1 MATSD
6 LATSGGFER
15 GRYFSRAWSLL
26 TREKGWW
33 KPVAVCAAA
42 DLVPVA
48 GPLGVLGYR
57 LEWARLVAW
66 GADVSPKRHGVR
78 VGSCISSGWR
88 GFLVLLVWSLVMGVI
103 GGVCGAL
110 PLIGGLLGT
119 LWTIC
124 CLYLGMVVSVAELR
138 ATIYQK
144 AGAGFSWKNLVELG
158 RRDPSGLLSILGW
171 EMLCYLVIA
180 LVGGI
185 VLSVTAL
192 GAAPRII
199 SLASELGYYN
209 GGLYGFD
216 YGYGSPY
223 GGSEY
228 YVAQLAMELFFY
240 VIAAFGPTL
249 IVLGLI
255 ALVLRNGI
263 SMVVYAALGLWIR
276 QFDVANWGRSEEP
289 LPSTAFAGEKVTDA
303 AAPVAPATVADAPA
317 EAPVR
322 PAAPAAESTTPV
334 TEPEPAAVEPTAPG
348 VEPEPVAVE
357 PTPVAAS
364 AESEA
369 PAASEPEY
377 APDGSEVIGVEL
389 VAKAAPE
396 QDEPAGE
403 GPADEESD
411 APAQE

>member
-48 GPLGVLGYR
+48 GPLGVLGYK

-110 PLIGGLLGT
+110 PLIGGLLST

-124 CLYLGMVVSVAELR
+124 CLYLGMVVSVATLR

-180 LVGGI
+180 LVSGI

-192 GAAPRII
+192 GAMPRII

-209 GGLYGFD
+209 SGL
-216 YGYGSPY
+216 SPY
-223 GGSEY
+223 GDLEY
-228 YVAQLAMELFFY
+228 YVTQLAMELFFY

-249 IVLGLI
+249 IVLALI

-303 AAPVAPATVADAPA
+303 APPVAPATVADAPA

-322 PAAPAAESTTPV
+322 PAEPAAPV
-334 TEPEPAAVEPTAPG
+334 AEPEPAAVEPTPVAVEPTLVA
-348 VEPEPVAVE
+348 VEPEPVAAPAE
-357 PTPVAAS
+357 P
-364 AESEA
+364 EE

-377 APDGSEVIGVEL
+377 APDGSEVIGVEPI
-389 VAKAAPE
+389 AKAASE
-396 QDEPAGE
+396 QNEPAGE

>member
-6 LATSGGFER
+6 LANSGGFER

-48 GPLGVLGYR
+48 GPLGVLGYK

-78 VGSCISSGWR
+78 AGSCISSGWR
-88 GFLVLLVWSLVMGVI
+88 GFLVLLVWGLVMSVI

-110 PLIGGLLGT
+110 PLIGGLLST

-171 EMLCYLVIA
+171 EILCYLVIA

-209 GGLYGFD
+209 SGLYGFD

-228 YVAQLAMELFFY
+228 YVTQLAMELFFY

-303 AAPVAPATVADAPA
+303 AAPVALATVVDAPA

-322 PAAPAAESTTPV
+322 PAAPAAKPTA
-334 TEPEPAAVEPTAPG
+334 PAAEPTAPG
-348 VEPEPVAVE
+348 VEPEPAAVE
-357 PTPVAAS
+357 PAPVVAP
-364 AESEA
+364 AESAA

-396 QDEPAGE
+396 QDKPAGE

>member
-42 DLVPVA
+42 GLVPVA

-88 GFLVLLVWSLVMGVI
+88 GFLVLLVWGLVMSVI

-110 PLIGGLLGT
+110 PLIGGLLST

-192 GAAPRII
+192 GAAPHII

-209 GGLYGFD
+209 SGLYGFD

-228 YVAQLAMELFFY
+228 YVTQLAMELFFY

-303 AAPVAPATVADAPA
+303 AVPVAPATVVDAPA

-322 PAAPAAESTTPV
+322 PAAPAAE
-334 TEPEPAAVEPTAPG
+334 PTAPG
-348 VEPEPVAVE
+348 VEPEPAAVE
-357 PTPVAAS
+357 PEPAAVEPAPVAAP
-364 AESEA
+364 AESAA

>member
-48 GPLGVLGYR
+48 GPLGVLGYK

-110 PLIGGLLGT
+110 PLIGGLLST

-124 CLYLGMVVSVAELR
+124 CLYLGMVVSVATLR

-180 LVGGI
+180 LVSGI

-192 GAAPRII
+192 GAMPRII

-209 GGLYGFD
+209 SGL
-216 YGYGSPY
+216 SPY
-223 GGSEY
+223 GDLEY
-228 YVAQLAMELFFY
+228 YVTQLAMELFFY

-303 AAPVAPATVADAPA
+303 APPVAPATVADAPA

-322 PAAPAAESTTPV
+322 P
-334 TEPEPAAVEPTAPG
+334 TE
-348 VEPEPVAVE
+348 
-357 PTPVAAS
+357 
-364 AESEA
+364 

-377 APDGSEVIGVEL
+377 APDGSEVIGVEPI
-389 VAKAAPE
+389 AKAASE
-396 QDEPAGE
+396 QNEPAGE
-403 GPADEESD
+403 GPSDEESD

>member
-78 VGSCISSGWR
+78 AGSCISSGWR
-88 GFLVLLVWSLVMGVI
+88 GFLVLLVWGLVMGVI

-124 CLYLGMVVSVAELR
+124 CLYLGMVVSVAALR

-158 RRDPSGLLSILGW
+158 RRDPSGLLGILGW

-209 GGLYGFD
+209 SGLYGFD

-317 EAPVR
+317 EVPVR
-322 PAAPAAESTTPV
+322 PAAPAA
-334 TEPEPAAVEPTAPG
+334 EPTAPG

-357 PTPVAAS
+357 PEPAAVEPAPVAAP
-364 AESEA
+364 AESAA

>member
-6 LATSGGFER
+6 LANSGGFER

-48 GPLGVLGYR
+48 GPLGVLGYK

-78 VGSCISSGWR
+78 AGSCISSGWR
-88 GFLVLLVWSLVMGVI
+88 GFLVLLVWGLVMSVI

-180 LVGGI
+180 LAGGI

-209 GGLYGFD
+209 SGL

-249 IVLGLI
+249 IILGLI

-263 SMVVYAALGLWIR
+263 SMVVYAAVGLWIR

-303 AAPVAPATVADAPA
+303 AVPVAPATVVDAPA

-322 PAAPAAESTTPV
+322 PAAPAAE
-334 TEPEPAAVEPTAPG
+334 PTAPG
-348 VEPEPVAVE
+348 VEPEPAAPAAEPTAPGMEPEPAAVE
-357 PTPVAAS
+357 SAPVAAP
-364 AESEA
+364 AESAA

>member
-48 GPLGVLGYR
+48 GPLGVLGYK

-78 VGSCISSGWR
+78 VGGCISSGWR

-110 PLIGGLLGT
+110 PLIGGLLST

-124 CLYLGMVVSVAELR
+124 CLYLGMVVSVATLR

-180 LVGGI
+180 LVSGI

-192 GAAPRII
+192 GAVPRII

-209 GGLYGFD
+209 SGLYGYD
-216 YGYGSPY
+216 YGY

-228 YVAQLAMELFFY
+228 YVTQLAMELFFY

-303 AAPVAPATVADAPA
+303 APPVAPATVTDAPA

-322 PAAPAAESTTPV
+322 PAEPVAPAAEPV
-334 TEPEPAAVEPTAPG
+334 APVAGPEPAAVEPTPVA
-348 VEPEPVAVE
+348 VEPEPVAAPAE
-357 PTPVAAS
+357 P
-364 AESEA
+364 EE

-377 APDGSEVIGVEL
+377 APDGSEVIGVEPI
-389 VAKAAPE
+389 AKAASE
-396 QDEPAGE
+396 QNEPAGE

>member
-48 GPLGVLGYR
+48 GPLGVFGYR

-88 GFLVLLVWSLVMGVI
+88 GFLVLLVWGLVMGVI

-124 CLYLGMVVSVAELR
+124 GLYLGMVVSVAALR

-158 RRDPSGLLSILGW
+158 RRDPSGLLGILGW

-209 GGLYGFD
+209 SGLYGFD

-317 EAPVR
+317 EVPVR
-322 PAAPAAESTTPV
+322 PAAPAA
-334 TEPEPAAVEPTAPG
+334 EPTAPG

-357 PTPVAAS
+357 PEPAAVEPAPVAAP
-364 AESEA
+364 AESAA

-396 QDEPAGE
+396 QDKPAGE
-403 GPADEESD
+403 EPADEESD

>member
-48 GPLGVLGYR
+48 GPLGVLGYK

-110 PLIGGLLGT
+110 PLIGGLLST

-124 CLYLGMVVSVAELR
+124 CLYLGMVVSVATLR

-180 LVGGI
+180 LVSGI
-185 VLSVTAL
+185 VLSVTAF
-192 GAAPRII
+192 GAMPRII
-199 SLASELGYYN
+199 SLTSELGYYN
-209 GGLYGFD
+209 SGL
-216 YGYGSPY
+216 SPY
-223 GGSEY
+223 GDLEY
-228 YVAQLAMELFFY
+228 YVTQLAMELFFY

-303 AAPVAPATVADAPA
+303 APPVAPATVADAPA

-322 PAAPAAESTTPV
+322 PTEPAAPVA
-334 TEPEPAAVEPTAPG
+334 EPEPAAVEPVAPTAP
-348 VEPEPVAVE
+348 EE
-357 PTPVAAS
+357 
-364 AESEA
+364 

-377 APDGSEVIGVEL
+377 APDGSEVIGVEPI
-389 VAKAAPE
+389 AKAAPE

>member
-48 GPLGVLGYR
+48 GPLGVLGYK

-88 GFLVLLVWSLVMGVI
+88 GFLVLLVWGLVMSVI

-110 PLIGGLLGT
+110 PLIGGLLST

-124 CLYLGMVVSVAELR
+124 CLYLGMVVSVATLR

-180 LVGGI
+180 LVSGI

-192 GAAPRII
+192 GAVPRII

-209 GGLYGFD
+209 SGLYGYD
-216 YGYGSPY
+216 YGSLY

-228 YVAQLAMELFFY
+228 YVTQLAMELFFY

-303 AAPVAPATVADAPA
+303 AAPVAPATVVDAPA

-322 PAAPAAESTTPV
+322 PAEPVAPVAEPEPAAV
-334 TEPEPAAVEPTAPG
+334 EPEPAAVEPT
-348 VEPEPVAVE
+348 PVAVE
-357 PTPVAAS
+357 STPMAAL
-364 AESEA
+364 AEPEE

-377 APDGSEVIGVEL
+377 APDGSEVIGAEPI
-389 VAKAAPE
+389 AKAASE

>member
-48 GPLGVLGYR
+48 GPLGVLGYK

-110 PLIGGLLGT
+110 PLIGGLLST

-124 CLYLGMVVSVAELR
+124 CLYLGMVVSVATLR

-180 LVGGI
+180 LVSGI

-192 GAAPRII
+192 GAMPRII

-209 GGLYGFD
+209 SGL
-216 YGYGSPY
+216 SPY
-223 GGSEY
+223 GDLEY
-228 YVAQLAMELFFY
+228 YVTQLAMELFFY

-249 IVLGLI
+249 IVLALI

-289 LPSTAFAGEKVTDA
+289 LPSMAFAGEKVTDA
-303 AAPVAPATVADAPA
+303 APPVAPATVADAPA

-322 PAAPAAESTTPV
+322 PAEPVAPVA
-334 TEPEPAAVEPTAPG
+334 EPEPVAVGPAPVA
-348 VEPEPVAVE
+348 VEPEPVAAPAE
-357 PTPVAAS
+357 P
-364 AESEA
+364 EE

-377 APDGSEVIGVEL
+377 APDGSEVIGVEPI
-389 VAKAAPE
+389 AKAAPE
-396 QDEPAGE
+396 QNEPTGE
-403 GPADEESD
+403 RSADEESD

>member
-48 GPLGVLGYR
+48 GPLGVLGYK

-110 PLIGGLLGT
+110 PLIGGLLST

-124 CLYLGMVVSVAELR
+124 CLYLGMVVSVATLR

-180 LVGGI
+180 LVSGI

-192 GAAPRII
+192 GAMPRII

-209 GGLYGFD
+209 SGL
-216 YGYGSPY
+216 SPY
-223 GGSEY
+223 GDLEY
-228 YVAQLAMELFFY
+228 YVTQLAMELFFY

-322 PAAPAAESTTPV
+322 PAEPVAPAAEPV
-334 TEPEPAAVEPTAPG
+334 APVAEPEPAAVEPT
-348 VEPEPVAVE
+348 PVAVE
-357 PTPVAAS
+357 P
-364 AESEA
+364 E

-377 APDGSEVIGVEL
+377 APDGSEVIGVEPI
-389 VAKAAPE
+389 AKAASE
-396 QDEPAGE
+396 QNEPAGE
-403 GPADEESD
+403 ESTDEESD

>member
-15 GRYFSRAWSLL
+15 GRYFSRAWFLL

-48 GPLGVLGYR
+48 GPLGVLGYK

-110 PLIGGLLGT
+110 PLIGGLLST

-124 CLYLGMVVSVAELR
+124 CLYLGMVVSVATLR

-180 LVGGI
+180 LVSGI

-192 GAAPRII
+192 GAVPRII

-209 GGLYGFD
+209 SGLYGYD
-216 YGYGSPY
+216 YGYGSLY

-228 YVAQLAMELFFY
+228 YVTQLAMELFFY

-289 LPSTAFAGEKVTDA
+289 LPRRWRSLSRRRWS
-303 AAPVAPATVADAPA
+303 PRRWQWSLSPWRLPRS
-317 EAPVR
+317 PRSPRR
-322 PAAPAAESTTPV
+322 PSPSMRL
-334 TEPEPAAVEPTAPG
+334 TAPRSLG
-348 VEPEPVAVE
+348 WSPSPRLLPSRTNPLVRDL
-357 PTPVAAS
+357 PTRNLMRPRKNRHALL
-364 AESEA
+364 ES
-369 PAASEPEY
+369 
-377 APDGSEVIGVEL
+377 
-389 VAKAAPE
+389 
-396 QDEPAGE
+396 
-403 GPADEESD
+403 
-411 APAQE
+411 

>member
-48 GPLGVLGYR
+48 GPLGVLGYK

-110 PLIGGLLGT
+110 PLIGGLLST

-124 CLYLGMVVSVAELR
+124 CLYLGMVVSVATLR

-171 EMLCYLVIA
+171 EILCYLV
-180 LVGGI
+180 LSVVVGL
-185 VLSVTAL
+185 VLSVTAI
-192 GAAPRII
+192 GALPRIF
-199 SLASELGYYN
+199 SLVSDFGYY
-209 GGLYGFD
+209 GSSL
-216 YGYGSPY
+216 YGYGY
-223 GGSEY
+223 GYNDY
-228 YVAQLAMELFFY
+228 YTAQIALELVAY
-240 VIAAFGPTL
+240 VISAFGPTL
-249 IVLGLI
+249 IVLGL
-255 ALVLRNGI
+255 LSLFFHMGV
-263 SMVVYAALGLWIR
+263 SMVSYGALGLWIR
-276 QFDVANWGRSEEP
+276 QFDVPNWGRSEEP
-289 LPSTAFAGEKVTDA
+289 LPPTAFGGEGVTAA
-303 AAPVAPATVADAPA
+303 AAPVAPV
-317 EAPVR
+317 APVTPPAPVT
-322 PAAPAAESTTPV
+322 PAAPAAPAEPV
-334 TEPEPAAVEPTAPG
+334 TPAAPVADVPVPAPAPTSPSAPVEPAADVPAPS
-348 VEPEPVAVE
+348 A
-357 PTPVAAS
+357 PVAA
-364 AESEA
+364 
-369 PAASEPEY
+369 PEY
-377 APDGSEVIGVEL
+377 APDGSEIIEVES
-389 VAKAAPE
+389 VAKAPSK
-396 QDEPAGE
+396 QDVPAGDE
-403 GPADEESD
+403 VADEVADGSSD
-411 APAQE
+411 TAAQE

>member
-42 DLVPVA
+42 DLVPVV

-124 CLYLGMVVSVAELR
+124 CLYLGMVVSVAALR

-158 RRDPSGLLSILGW
+158 RRDPSGLLGILGW

-348 VEPEPVAVE
+348 VEPEPAAVE

-364 AESEA
+364 AESAA

-377 APDGSEVIGVEL
+377 APDGSEVIGVEPI
-389 VAKAAPE
+389 AKAAPE

-403 GPADEESD
+403 GLADEESD

>member
-48 GPLGVLGYR
+48 GPLGVLGYK

-88 GFLVLLVWSLVMGVI
+88 GFLVLLVWGLVMSVI

-124 CLYLGMVVSVAELR
+124 CLYLGMVVSVAALR

-209 GGLYGFD
+209 SGLYGYD

-223 GGSEY
+223 GG
-228 YVAQLAMELFFY
+228 
-240 VIAAFGPTL
+240 IAAFGPTL

-317 EAPVR
+317 EAPAR
-322 PAAPAAESTTPV
+322 PAASAAEPTAPAAEPTASGV
-334 TEPEPAAVEPTAPG
+334 EPEPAAVKSAP
-348 VEPEPVAVE
+348 V
-357 PTPVAAS
+357 
-364 AESEA
+364 EA
-369 PAASEPEY
+369 PAESAAPVASEPEY

-396 QDEPAGE
+396 QDKPAGE

>member
-1 MATSD
+1 M
-6 LATSGGFER
+6 
-15 GRYFSRAWSLL
+15 
-26 TREKGWW
+26 
-33 KPVAVCAAA
+33 
-42 DLVPVA
+42 
-48 GPLGVLGYR
+48 
-57 LEWARLVAW
+57 
-66 GADVSPKRHGVR
+66 
-78 VGSCISSGWR
+78 
-88 GFLVLLVWSLVMGVI
+88 
-103 GGVCGAL
+103 
-110 PLIGGLLGT
+110 
-119 LWTIC
+119 
-124 CLYLGMVVSVAELR
+124 
-138 ATIYQK
+138 
-144 AGAGFSWKNLVELG
+144 ELG
-158 RRDPSGLLSILGW
+158 RRDPSGLLGILGW

-192 GAAPRII
+192 SAAPRII

-209 GGLYGFD
+209 GGLYGYD

-317 EAPVR
+317 EEPVR
-322 PAAPAAESTTPV
+322 PAAPAAEPTAPGV
-334 TEPEPAAVEPTAPG
+334 KPEPAAVEPT
-348 VEPEPVAVE
+348 PVS
-357 PTPVAAS
+357 AS
-364 AESEA
+364 AESAA

-377 APDGSEVIGVEL
+377 APDGSEVIGVEPI
-389 VAKAAPE
+389 AKAAPE

>member
-78 VGSCISSGWR
+78 VGSCISSGL
-88 GFLVLLVWSLVMGVI
+88 LVLLVWNLVMGVI

-124 CLYLGMVVSVAELR
+124 CLYLGMVVSVAALR

-158 RRDPSGLLSILGW
+158 RRDPSGLLGILGW

-192 GAAPRII
+192 SAAPRII

-209 GGLYGFD
+209 GGLYGYD

-303 AAPVAPATVADAPA
+303 AAPVAPATVAGAPA
-317 EAPVR
+317 EEPVR
-322 PAAPAAESTTPV
+322 PAAPAAEPTAPGV
-334 TEPEPAAVEPTAPG
+334 KPEPAAEPMAPG

-364 AESEA
+364 AESAA

-377 APDGSEVIGVEL
+377 APDGSEVIGVEPI
-389 VAKAAPE
+389 AKAAPE

>member
-48 GPLGVLGYR
+48 GPLGVLGYK

-78 VGSCISSGWR
+78 AGSCISSGWR
-88 GFLVLLVWSLVMGVI
+88 GFLVLLVWGLVMSVI

-110 PLIGGLLGT
+110 PLIGGLLST

-124 CLYLGMVVSVAELR
+124 CLYLGMVVSVATLR

-158 RRDPSGLLSILGW
+158 RRDPSGLLSIVGW

-180 LVGGI
+180 LVSGV

-192 GAAPRII
+192 GAMPRII

-209 GGLYGFD
+209 SGLYGYD
-216 YGYGSPY
+216 YGSLY

-228 YVAQLAMELFFY
+228 YVTQLAMELFFY

-276 QFDVANWGRSEEP
+276 QFDVTNWGRSEEP

-322 PAAPAAESTTPV
+322 PAEPAAPV
-334 TEPEPAAVEPTAPG
+334 VEPEPAAAPAEPEEPT
-348 VEPEPVAVE
+348 
-357 PTPVAAS
+357 
-364 AESEA
+364 
-369 PAASEPEY
+369 ASEPEY
-377 APDGSEVIGVEL
+377 APDGSEVIGVEPI
-389 VAKAAPE
+389 AKAAPE
-396 QDEPAGE
+396 QDKPAGE

>member
-66 GADVSPKRHGVR
+66 GADVSPTRHGVR

-124 CLYLGMVVSVAELR
+124 SLYLGMVVSVAMLR

-209 GGLYGFD
+209 SGLYG
-216 YGYGSPY
+216 YGY

-228 YVAQLAMELFFY
+228 YVTQLAMELFFY
-240 VIAAFGPTL
+240 FIAAFGPT
-249 IVLGLI
+249 LGLI

-303 AAPVAPATVADAPA
+303 AAPVAPMTVADAPS

-322 PAAPAAESTTPV
+322 PAEPVAPAAEPAAPV
-334 TEPEPAAVEPTAPG
+334 AEPEPAV
-348 VEPEPVAVE
+348 VEPVAAPAE
-357 PTPVAAS
+357 P
-364 AESEA
+364 EE

-377 APDGSEVIGVEL
+377 APDGSEVIGVEPI
-389 VAKAAPE
+389 AKAASE
-396 QDEPAGE
+396 QNEPAGE

>member
-124 CLYLGMVVSVAELR
+124 CLYLGMVVSVAALR

-158 RRDPSGLLSILGW
+158 RRDPSGLLGILGW

-192 GAAPRII
+192 SAAPRII

-209 GGLYGFD
+209 GGLYGYD

-228 YVAQLAMELFFY
+228 YVAQGLFFY

-317 EAPVR
+317 EEPVR
-322 PAAPAAESTTPV
+322 PAAPAAEPTAPGV
-334 TEPEPAAVEPTAPG
+334 EPEPPAEPTTPG

-357 PTPVAAS
+357 PTPVAAF
-364 AESEA
+364 AESAA

-377 APDGSEVIGVEL
+377 APDGSEVIGVEPI
-389 VAKAAPE
+389 AKAAPE

-411 APAQE
+411 APTQE

>member
-48 GPLGVLGYR
+48 GPLGVLGYK

-88 GFLVLLVWSLVMGVI
+88 GFLVLLVWGLVMSVI

-110 PLIGGLLGT
+110 PLIGGLLST

-124 CLYLGMVVSVAELR
+124 CLYLGMVVSVATLR

-180 LVGGI
+180 LVSGI

-192 GAAPRII
+192 GAVPRII

-209 GGLYGFD
+209 SGLYGYD
-216 YGYGSPY
+216 YGSLY

-303 AAPVAPATVADAPA
+303 AAPVAPATVVDAPA

-322 PAAPAAESTTPV
+322 PAEPVAPVAEPEPAAV
-334 TEPEPAAVEPTAPG
+334 EPEPAAVEPT
-348 VEPEPVAVE
+348 PVAVE
-357 PTPVAAS
+357 STPMAAL
-364 AESEA
+364 AEPEE

-377 APDGSEVIGVEL
+377 APDGSEVIGVES
-389 VAKAAPE
+389 VAKAAPK
-396 QDEPAGE
+396 QNEPAGE
-403 GPADEESD
+403 GPSDEESD

>member
-48 GPLGVLGYR
+48 GPLGVLGYK

-88 GFLVLLVWSLVMGVI
+88 GFLVLLVWGLVMSVI

-110 PLIGGLLGT
+110 PLIGGLLST

-124 CLYLGMVVSVAELR
+124 CLYLGMVVSVATLR

-180 LVGGI
+180 LVSGI

-192 GAAPRII
+192 GAVPRII

-209 GGLYGFD
+209 SGLYGYD
-216 YGYGSPY
+216 YGSLY

-228 YVAQLAMELFFY
+228 YVTQLAMELFFY

-303 AAPVAPATVADAPA
+303 AAPVAPATVVDAPA

-322 PAAPAAESTTPV
+322 PAEPVAPVAEPEPAAV
-334 TEPEPAAVEPTAPG
+334 EPEPAAVEPT
-348 VEPEPVAVE
+348 PVAVE
-357 PTPVAAS
+357 STPMAAL
-364 AESEA
+364 AEPEE

-377 APDGSEVIGVEL
+377 APDGSEVIGVES
-389 VAKAAPE
+389 VAKAAPK
-396 QDEPAGE
+396 QNEPAGE
-403 GPADEESD
+403 GPSDEESD

>member
-48 GPLGVLGYR
+48 GPLGVLGYK

-110 PLIGGLLGT
+110 PLIGGLLST

-124 CLYLGMVVSVAELR
+124 CLYLGMVVSVATLR

-180 LVGGI
+180 LVSGI

-192 GAAPRII
+192 GAMPRII
-199 SLASELGYYN
+199 SLTSELGYYN
-209 GGLYGFD
+209 SGL
-216 YGYGSPY
+216 SPY
-223 GGSEY
+223 GDLEY
-228 YVAQLAMELFFY
+228 YVTQLAMELFFY

-249 IVLGLI
+249 IVLALI

-303 AAPVAPATVADAPA
+303 APPVAPATVADAPA

-322 PAAPAAESTTPV
+322 PAEPVAPVA
-334 TEPEPAAVEPTAPG
+334 
-348 VEPEPVAVE
+348 EPEPVAVGPEPAAAPAEPEE
-357 PTPVAAS
+357 PT
-364 AESEA
+364 
-369 PAASEPEY
+369 ASEPEY
-377 APDGSEVIGVEL
+377 APDGSEVIGVEPI
-389 VAKAAPE
+389 AKAASE
-396 QDEPAGE
+396 QNEPAGE

>member
-6 LATSGGFER
+6 LANSGGFER

-48 GPLGVLGYR
+48 GPLGVLGYK

-78 VGSCISSGWR
+78 AGSCISSGWR
-88 GFLVLLVWSLVMGVI
+88 GFLVLLVWGLVMSVI

-110 PLIGGLLGT
+110 PLIGGLLST

-209 GGLYGFD
+209 SGLYGFD

-228 YVAQLAMELFFY
+228 YVTQLAMELFFY

-303 AAPVAPATVADAPA
+303 AVPVAPATVVDAPA

-322 PAAPAAESTTPV
+322 PAAPAAE
-334 TEPEPAAVEPTAPG
+334 PTAPG
-348 VEPEPVAVE
+348 VEPEPAAVE
-357 PTPVAAS
+357 PEPAAVEPAPVAAP
-364 AESEA
+364 AESAA

>member
-6 LATSGGFER
+6 LANSGGFER

-48 GPLGVLGYR
+48 GPLGVLGYK

-78 VGSCISSGWR
+78 AGSCISSGWR
-88 GFLVLLVWSLVMGVI
+88 GFLVLLVWGLVMSVI

-110 PLIGGLLGT
+110 PLIGGLLST

-192 GAAPRII
+192 GAAPHII

-209 GGLYGFD
+209 SGLYGFD

-228 YVAQLAMELFFY
+228 YVTQLAMELFFY

-303 AAPVAPATVADAPA
+303 AVPVAPATVVDAPA

-322 PAAPAAESTTPV
+322 PAAPAAE
-334 TEPEPAAVEPTAPG
+334 PTAPG
-348 VEPEPVAVE
+348 VEPEPAAVE
-357 PTPVAAS
+357 PEPAAVEPAPVAAP
-364 AESEA
+364 AESAA

>member
-6 LATSGGFER
+6 LANSGGFER

-48 GPLGVLGYR
+48 GPLGVLGYK

-78 VGSCISSGWR
+78 AGSCISSGWR
-88 GFLVLLVWSLVMGVI
+88 GFLVLLVWGLVMSVI

-180 LVGGI
+180 LAGGI

-209 GGLYGFD
+209 SGL

-249 IVLGLI
+249 IILGLI

-303 AAPVAPATVADAPA
+303 AVPVAPATVVDAPA

-322 PAAPAAESTTPV
+322 PAAPAAE
-334 TEPEPAAVEPTAPG
+334 PTAPG
-348 VEPEPVAVE
+348 VEPEPAAPAAEPTAPGMEPEPAAVE
-357 PTPVAAS
+357 SAPVAAP
-364 AESEA
+364 AESAA

>member
-48 GPLGVLGYR
+48 GPLGVLGYK

-110 PLIGGLLGT
+110 PLIGGLLST

-124 CLYLGMVVSVAELR
+124 CLYLGMVVSVATLR

-180 LVGGI
+180 LVSGI

-192 GAAPRII
+192 GAMPRII

-209 GGLYGFD
+209 SGL
-216 YGYGSPY
+216 SPY
-223 GGSEY
+223 GDLEY
-228 YVAQLAMELFFY
+228 YVTQLAMELFFY

-249 IVLGLI
+249 IVLALI

-303 AAPVAPATVADAPA
+303 APPVAPATVADAPA

-322 PAAPAAESTTPV
+322 PTEPAAPVA
-334 TEPEPAAVEPTAPG
+334 EPEPAAVEPEPAAAPA
-348 VEPEPVAVE
+348 EPEE
-357 PTPVAAS
+357 PT
-364 AESEA
+364 
-369 PAASEPEY
+369 ASEPEY
-377 APDGSEVIGVEL
+377 APDGSEVIGVEPI
-389 VAKAAPE
+389 AKAASE
-396 QDEPAGE
+396 QNEPAGE

>member
-1 MATSD
+1 
-6 LATSGGFER
+6 
-15 GRYFSRAWSLL
+15 
-26 TREKGWW
+26 
-33 KPVAVCAAA
+33 
-42 DLVPVA
+42 
-48 GPLGVLGYR
+48 
-57 LEWARLVAW
+57 
-66 GADVSPKRHGVR
+66 
-78 VGSCISSGWR
+78 
-88 GFLVLLVWSLVMGVI
+88 MGVI

-209 GGLYGFD
+209 GGLYGYD

-303 AAPVAPATVADAPA
+303 AVPVAPATVADAPA
-317 EAPVR
+317 EAPCGRRRRLRSPRRRGWSLSRRRWSPR
-322 PAAPAAESTTPV
+322 PWRLPQSQQRLRRPS
-334 TEPEPAAVEPTAPG
+334 PSMRLTAPRSSG
-348 VEPEPVAVE
+348 WSSSPRLLP
-357 PTPVAAS
+357 S
-364 AESEA
+364 RMNL
-369 PAASEPEY
+369 
-377 APDGSEVIGVEL
+377 L
-389 VAKAAPE
+389 VRDLRTRNLTRSRKNRCALLE
-396 QDEPAGE
+396 
-403 GPADEESD
+403 
-411 APAQE
+411 

>member
-48 GPLGVLGYR
+48 GPLGVLGYK

-110 PLIGGLLGT
+110 PLIGGLLST

-124 CLYLGMVVSVAELR
+124 CLYLGMVVSVATLR

-180 LVGGI
+180 LVSGI

-192 GAAPRII
+192 GAMPRII

-209 GGLYGFD
+209 SGL
-216 YGYGSPY
+216 SPY
-223 GGSEY
+223 GDLEY
-228 YVAQLAMELFFY
+228 YVTQLAMELFFY

-249 IVLGLI
+249 IVLALI

-303 AAPVAPATVADAPA
+303 APPVAPATVPDAPA

-322 PAAPAAESTTPV
+322 PAESVAPAAEPAAPV
-334 TEPEPAAVEPTAPG
+334 AEPEPAAVEPT
-348 VEPEPVAVE
+348 PVAVE
-357 PTPVAAS
+357 P
-364 AESEA
+364 E

-377 APDGSEVIGVEL
+377 APDGSEVIGVEPI
-389 VAKAAPE
+389 AKAASE
-396 QDEPAGE
+396 QNEPAGE

>member
-6 LATSGGFER
+6 LATSAGFER

-48 GPLGVLGYR
+48 GPLGVLGYK

-110 PLIGGLLGT
+110 PLIGGLLST

-124 CLYLGMVVSVAELR
+124 CLYLGMVVSVATLR

-158 RRDPSGLLSILGW
+158 RRDPGGLLSILGW

-180 LVGGI
+180 LVSGI

-192 GAAPRII
+192 GAVPRII

-209 GGLYGFD
+209 SGLYGYD
-216 YGYGSPY
+216 YGYGSLY

-228 YVAQLAMELFFY
+228 YVTQLAMELFFY

-263 SMVVYAALGLWIR
+263 SM
-276 QFDVANWGRSEEP
+276 
-289 LPSTAFAGEKVTDA
+289 
-303 AAPVAPATVADAPA
+303 
-317 EAPVR
+317 APVR
-322 PAAPAAESTTPV
+322 PAEPAAPVAEPTVPVAPAA
-334 TEPEPAAVEPTAPG
+334 EPTAPG
-348 VEPEPVAVE
+348 VEPEPAAVE
-357 PTPVAAS
+357 PTPVAVEPEPVAAP
-364 AESEA
+364 AEPEE

-377 APDGSEVIGVEL
+377 APDGSEVIGVEPI
-389 VAKAAPE
+389 AKAASE
-396 QDEPAGE
+396 QNEPAGE

>member
-48 GPLGVLGYR
+48 GPLGVLGYK

-78 VGSCISSGWR
+78 AGSCISSGWR
-88 GFLVLLVWSLVMGVI
+88 GFLVLLVWGLVMSVI

-110 PLIGGLLGT
+110 PLIGGLLST

-124 CLYLGMVVSVAELR
+124 CLYLGMVVSVATLR

-180 LVGGI
+180 LVSGI

-192 GAAPRII
+192 GAMPRII

-209 GGLYGFD
+209 SGLYGYD
-216 YGYGSPY
+216 YGYGSLY

-228 YVAQLAMELFFY
+228 YVTQLAMELFFY

-322 PAAPAAESTTPV
+322 PAEPAAPV
-334 TEPEPAAVEPTAPG
+334 VEPEPAAVEPEPAAVEPT
-348 VEPEPVAVE
+348 
-357 PTPVAAS
+357 PVAAP
-364 AESEA
+364 AEPEE
-369 PAASEPEY
+369 PVASEPEY
-377 APDGSEVIGVEL
+377 APDGSEVIGVES
-389 VAKAAPE
+389 VAKAAPK
-396 QDEPAGE
+396 QNEPAGE

>member
-48 GPLGVLGYR
+48 GPLGVLGYK

-88 GFLVLLVWSLVMGVI
+88 GFLVLLVWGLVMSVI

-110 PLIGGLLGT
+110 PLIGGLLST

-124 CLYLGMVVSVAELR
+124 CLYLGMVVSVATLR

-180 LVGGI
+180 LVSGI

-192 GAAPRII
+192 GAVPRII

-209 GGLYGFD
+209 SGLYGYD
-216 YGYGSPY
+216 YGSLY

-228 YVAQLAMELFFY
+228 YVTQLAMELFFY

-289 LPSTAFAGEKVTDA
+289 LPSTAFTGEKVTDA

-317 EAPVR
+317 EAPLR
-322 PAAPAAESTTPV
+322 PAEPVAPVA
-334 TEPEPAAVEPTAPG
+334 EPEPAA

-357 PTPVAAS
+357 PEPAALEPTPMAAP
-364 AESEA
+364 AEPEE

-377 APDGSEVIGVEL
+377 APDGSEVIGVES
-389 VAKAAPE
+389 VAKAAPK
-396 QDEPAGE
+396 QNEPAGE